1 MWITRTRGRRSNR
14 ITRGRKNRHGRRE
27 KAIRAIKNGKSA
39 GHDKMTPT
47 MIKNM
52 GENLW
57 RKFNEML
64 TQFYTKLS
72 MRARYQMIGKLEW

>member
-27 KAIRAIKNGKSA
+27 KAIRARKNGKSA
-39 GHDKMTPT
+39 GHDKIIPT

-52 GENLW
+52 GENST
-57 RKFNEML
+57 EML